1 MNISRKIGFVKSASL
16 VLISICALSASC
28 ATFAQVQDNPEPVAA
43 SESYPNLE
51 TFIDG
56 VIKTQM
62 MTLDIP
68 AVSISIVKDGKL
80 ILSKGYGT
88 ANIDEEIPATGD
100 TLFRPGS
107 ISKLFTWT
115 AVMQQVEAGNLDL
128 NADVNTYL
136 KTFQIPNTFDEP
148 IALKHIMTHTSGFE
162 EGFLGY
168 LFSTDPNDIVPLNQS
183 LAKYIPRRLN
193 KPGEYVAYSNY
204 ATALA
209 GLIVQNVSGIPFNE
223 YIKQKILVPLG
234 MMHSTFDEPL
244 SDNLKHQSATA
255 YKRKA
260 GVYEEQPFEIIS
272 NFGPAG
278 ALSTTAVDMA
288 KFMLAH
294 LNNGSLNGHQILKPE
309 TSILM
314 KSRQFGT
321 DDRLRGI
328 GYGFFE
334 NYINGHRIVSHN
346 GGTLHFFSDLILDA
360 QENLGIYA
368 SYMGQ
373 KGGQARGEIVKIF
386 YDHYYPAPLKKLTPP
401 EGFSERAAKYTGTY
415 KTWRHNEST
424 LEKVLSLV
432 SGKVTI
438 TPTADGTLLMT
449 GAGRPKQFV
458 EIGTDLFRQMDGP
471 LEFAFRADESGT
483 IQDLYVGLATYSRV
497 SSLESGLFIGLLPI
511 LSFLLFISVWTG
523 WIYRRKDYKSM
534 QGNELTAVRLSMAMS
549 GLNLVFA
556 IAMTVIVTAYQIE
569 LVFNIPTIFKVALW
583 LPDLASIAALGVLW
597 FAIQAWRNGYWR
609 PGRRFHYTLI
619 ALSGVFMLW
628 FYYYWNLLGVQLA

>member
-1 MNISRKIGFVKSASL
+1 M
-16 VLISICALSASC
+16 SICALGASG

-43 SESYPNLE
+43 SEAYPNLE

-68 AVSISIVKDGKL
+68 AASISIVKDGKL
-80 ILSKGYGT
+80 VLSKGYGT
-88 ANIDEEIPATGD
+88 ANIAEEIPATGD

-115 AVMQQVEAGNLDL
+115 AIMQQVEAGNLDL

-136 KTFQIPNTFDEP
+136 KTFQIPSAFDEP
-148 IALKHIMTHTSGFE
+148 ITLKHIMTHTAGFE

-168 LFSTDPNDIVPLNQS
+168 LFSTDPNDIVPLNES
-183 LAKYIPRRLN
+183 LAKYVPRRLN
-193 KPGEYVAYSNY
+193 KPGDYVAYSNY

-223 YIKQKILVPLG
+223 YIKQRILVPLG
-234 MMHSTFDEPL
+234 MTNSSFDEPL
-244 SDNLKHQSATA
+244 PDHLKQQAA
-255 YKRKA
+255 NGYKREA
-260 GVYEEQPFEIIS
+260 GVYKEQPFEIIA

-278 ALSTTAVDMA
+278 ALSSTATDMA

-294 LNNGSLNGHQILKPE
+294 LNNGSLNGNQILKPE
-309 TSILM
+309 TSVLM
-314 KSRQFGT
+314 KSRQFGP

-346 GGTLHFFSDLILDA
+346 GGTLLFFSNLILDE
-360 QENLGIYA
+360 QENLGLYV

-386 YDHYYPAPLKKLTPP
+386 YDHYYPDPLKKLTPP
-401 EGFSERAAKYTGTY
+401 AGFSERAAKYAGTY
-415 KTWRHNEST
+415 KTWRHNQST
-424 LEKVLSLV
+424 LEKVMSLFA
-432 SGKVTI
+432 GKVSVALTV
-438 TPTADGTLLMT
+438 DNTLLLT
-449 GAGRPKQFV
+449 GAGQPRQFV
-458 EIGTDLFRQMDGP
+458 EIDTNLFRQLDGS
-471 LEFAFRADESGT
+471 LEIAFPEDESGAV
-483 IQDLYVGLATYSRV
+483 QELYIGAATYSRLPT
-497 SSLESGLFIGLLPI
+497 LENGLFIGLLPV
-511 LSFLLFISVWTG
+511 LSFLIFLTVWTG
-523 WIYRRKDYKSM
+523 WFYRRKDYKSM
-534 QGNELTAVRLSMAMS
+534 QGNERTAIRLSMAMS

-556 IAMTVIVTAYQIE
+556 IVMTVIVAAYQIE

-583 LPDLASIAALGVLW
+583 LPDLASIAALGVIW
-597 FAIQAWRNGYWR
+597 FAVKSWLNDYWR
-609 PGRRFHYTLI
+609 QGRRVHYTLV
-619 ALSGVFMLW
+619 ALSGVFMFW
-628 FYYYWNLLGVQLA
+628 FYYYWNLLGAQLA